1 MKALIFDFDG
11 TILDTELSE
20 FQAWQEAYKQHGAE
34 LTVEVWL
41 PLIGTNDYP
50 FDPVAHIESLT
61 GGSLERSQVEGW
73 VREYK
78 RELNQALKPL
88 PGVLEYLHSAKEQG
102 LRLAVASSSARDWVE
117 GHLERLGLLEL
128 FEVIRT
134 REWVER
140 TKPDPALFLRA
151 AEGLGLEPGQTIVLE
166 DSLNGVKAAK
176 AAGAFTVAIPNRLTR
191 HLDLSQAD
199 LILDSLSE
207 MPLERLL
214 QQARLGQ
221 TLG

>member
-1 MKALIFDFDG
+1 MQALIFDFDG
-11 TILDTELSE
+11 TILDTELTE

-34 LTVEVWL
+34 LTIEVWL

-50 FDPVAHIESLT
+50 FDPVAHIESLSGET
-61 GGSLERSQVEGW
+61 LERSQIEAW
-73 VREYK
+73 VSEYK
-78 RELNQALKPL
+78 RELNEALEPL
-88 PGVLEYLHSAKEQG
+88 PGVLDYLHGAKEQG
-102 LRLAVASSSARDWVE
+102 LRLAVASSSNRAWVE

-128 FEVIRT
+128 FEVVRT

-166 DSLNGVKAAK
+166 DSLNGVKAGK
-176 AAGAFTVAIPNRLTR
+176 AAGAFTVAIPNSLTR
-191 HLDLSQAD
+191 HLDLSHAD
-199 LILDSLSE
+199 LILSSLSE

-214 QQARLGQ
+214 HHTRAR
-221 TLG
+221 